1 MTTKTNTKPAPTRC
15 LWQQGFRDALQR
27 LSVTLML
34 VMLTATTAWAQVT
47 LQAYTDDVLSDT
59 GGTIEFNNNNPNS
72 HYVTVTANEGYR
84 IDRVVHE
91 NGSTAQTLNS
101 DGMGNYYFNSNS
113 GTITAYFVTI
123 TYTVSFYAN
132 GGTGSMDAVSQ
143 KHGTSYT
150 IPDCGFTNSGYYFVG
165 WATSASGDVVYYPG
179 NIITSLTANLK
190 LYAKWG
196 YTPYTVSFNANG
208 GTGTMVDVTTGSL
221 YTIPECSFTKSG
233 YTFVGWA
240 TTSDG
245 DVAYTPGQTIT
256 LTGGLTL
263 YAVWIENPTV
273 TFYANGGEGSMDAV
287 RPNYGSSYEIPSC
300 SFTKDGYTFIGWAIS
315 AEGDVVY
322 TPGKKITLT
331 TDLTLYAIWR
341 INRTISFNANGGTG
355 TMNAVT
361 QADGTNY
368 TIPECSFTRDGYSF
382 VGWATSTDGAVEYNP
397 GAVTT
402 LTGDL
407 TLYAK
412 WADTSENYVVLF
424 NANGG
429 TGTMAAVEQ
438 PKNSSY
444 TIPTCSFTRE
454 RRFFIGWATSA
465 DGAVEYLPG
474 DNITLTDN
482 LTLYAK
488 WGGINVAFTVNG
500 LRYKVT
506 SVSPSTVE
514 VYKIDGSKPTGE
526 LNIPATVAIA
536 GTEFSVTSIAQS
548 VFKGCIDL
556 TTVNIPDGVT
566 SIGHSA
572 FYNCKALTTVNIP
585 DGVTSI
591 GDNTFYDCEAL
602 TTVNI
607 PDGVTSIGKNA
618 FKFCYYLSVNIPSCL
633 TSIGEAAFLDCY
645 ALQSVTIPA
654 GVTSI
659 GKEAFKRCYLMT
671 VTIYAPSLTEYG
683 VDAFD
688 NNASGRKIYVFSD
701 CVETYKSKWSK
712 YANAIEAIP
721 ALAVRDAGGELGS
734 WCTYYNG
741 LADVTVAE
749 GTTVYTA
756 KQNNAGGVTLTETG
770 SRVIKRGEAVLLK
783 STADVVLSSAADSG
797 TGTYTDNELKGVDCE
812 TAQDA
817 NTTYY
822 VLSKVNGV
830 FGFYK
835 LKNTVNLGAN
845 KAYLAVATPPS
856 LAPAYFGFD
865 EGTTN
870 ILNTDFT
877 DNTDKAGAIYDLQ
890 GRKIAN
896 GQKPNAKG
904 LYIVNGKKMVIK

>member
-1 MTTKTNTKPAPTRC
+1 MKKKSTKPAPTRC

-91 NGSTAQTLNS
+91 NGSTTQTLNS

-123 TYTVSFYAN
+123 T
-132 GGTGSMDAVSQ
+132 
-143 KHGTSYT
+143 
-150 IPDCGFTNSGYYFVG
+150 
-165 WATSASGDVVYYPG
+165 
-179 NIITSLTANLK
+179 
-190 LYAKWG
+190 
-196 YTPYTVSFNANG
+196 YTVSFNANG

-245 DVAYTPGQTIT
+245 DV
-256 LTGGLTL
+256 
-263 YAVWIENPTV
+263 
-273 TFYANGGEGSMDAV
+273 
-287 RPNYGSSYEIPSC
+287 
-300 SFTKDGYTFIGWAIS
+300 
-315 AEGDVVY
+315 VY

-331 TDLTLYAIWR
+331 TDLTLYAKWEVS
-341 INRTISFNANGGTG
+341 RTISFNANGGTG
-355 TMNAVT
+355 TMDAVT

-368 TIPECSFTRDGYSF
+368 TIPECSFTKDGYTF
-382 VGWATSTDGAVEYNP
+382 IGWATTSDGAVEYNP
-397 GAVTT
+397 GVVTT

-454 RRFFIGWATSA
+454 DRFFIGWATS
-465 DGAVEYLPG
+465 DGVGYQPG

-488 WGGINVAFTVNG
+488 WGGRKNIFTVNG
-500 LRYKVT
+500 LKYLVT

-526 LNIPATVAIA
+526 LNIPATITIV

-548 VFKGCIDL
+548 VFSGCSDL

-566 SIGHSA
+566 SIGRKA

-618 FKFCYYLSVNIPSCL
+618 FTCCYYLSVNIPSCL

-645 ALQSVTIPA
+645 DLQSVTIPA

-659 GKEAFKRCYLMT
+659 GKEAFKRCCLMT

-683 VDAFD
+683 VDAFV
-688 NNASGRKIYVFSD
+688 NNADGRKIYVFSD
-701 CVETYKSKWSK
+701 CVDTYKAQASKLGV
-712 YANAIEAIP
+712 NEDDIEAIP
-721 ALAVRDAGGELGS
+721 ALAVHDAGGELGS

-756 KQNNAGGVTLTETG
+756 KQNNEGGVTLTATG
-770 SRVIKRGEAVLLK
+770 SRIIKRGEAVLLK
-783 STADVVLSSAADSG
+783 SAANVVLSSAASSG
-797 TGTYTDNELKGVDCE
+797 DGVYTGNELKGVDVE
-812 TAQDA
+812 TPQDA

-835 LKNTVNLGAN
+835 LARENGNSEPIKLGAN
-845 KAYLAVATPPS
+845 KAYLAVANAHD
-856 LAPAYFGFD
+856 APEFIGFG
-865 EGTTN
+865 ENTTAISEHEFN
-870 ILNTDFT
+870 ESHELS
-877 DNTDKAGAIYDLQ
+877 GAIYDLQ
-890 GRKIAN
+890 GRKVAN
-896 GQKPNAKG
+896 PSKG
-904 LYIVNGKKMVIK
+904 LYIVNGKKIVIK

>member
-1 MTTKTNTKPAPTRC
+1 MKKKSTKPAPTRC

-91 NGSTAQTLNS
+91 NGSTTQTLNS

-123 TYTVSFYAN
+123 T
-132 GGTGSMDAVSQ
+132 
-143 KHGTSYT
+143 
-150 IPDCGFTNSGYYFVG
+150 
-165 WATSASGDVVYYPG
+165 
-179 NIITSLTANLK
+179 
-190 LYAKWG
+190 
-196 YTPYTVSFNANG
+196 YTVSFNANG

-245 DVAYTPGQTIT
+245 DVVYTPGKKIT
-256 LTGGLTL
+256 LTTDLTL
-263 YAVWIENPTV
+263 YAIWRINRTIS
-273 TFYANGGEGSMDAV
+273 FNSNGGTGTMDAV
-287 RPNYGSSYEIPSC
+287 TQADGINYTIPEC

-331 TDLTLYAIWR
+331 TDLTLYAKWEVS
-341 INRTISFNANGGTG
+341 RTISFNANGGTG
-355 TMNAVT
+355 TMDAVT

-368 TIPECSFTRDGYSF
+368 TIPECSFTKDGYTF
-382 VGWATSTDGAVEYNP
+382 IGWATTSDGAVEYNP
-397 GAVTT
+397 GVVTT

-454 RRFFIGWATSA
+454 DRFFIGWATS
-465 DGAVEYLPG
+465 DGVGYQPG

-488 WGGINVAFTVNG
+488 WGGRKNIFTVNG
-500 LRYKVT
+500 LKYLVT

-526 LNIPATVAIA
+526 LNIPATITIV

-548 VFKGCIDL
+548 VFSGCSDL

-566 SIGHSA
+566 SIGRKA

-591 GDNTFYDCEAL
+591 GDNTFFNCEAL

-618 FKFCYYLSVNIPSCL
+618 FTCCYYLSVNIPSCL

-645 ALQSVTIPA
+645 DLQSVTIPA

-659 GKEAFKRCYLMT
+659 GKEAFKRCCLMT

-683 VDAFD
+683 VDAFV
-688 NNASGRKIYVFSD
+688 NNADGRKIYVFSD
-701 CVETYKSKWSK
+701 CVDTYKAQASKLGV
-712 YANAIEAIP
+712 NEDDIEAIP
-721 ALAVRDAGGELGS
+721 ALAVHDAGGELGS

-756 KQNNAGGVTLTETG
+756 KQNNEGGVTLTATG
-770 SRVIKRGEAVLLK
+770 SRIIKRGEAVLLK
-783 STADVVLSSAADSG
+783 SAANVVLSSAASSG
-797 TGTYTDNELKGVDCE
+797 DGVYTGNELKGVDVE
-812 TAQDA
+812 TPQDA

-835 LKNTVNLGAN
+835 LARENGNSEPIKLGAN
-845 KAYLAVATPPS
+845 KAYLAVANAHD
-856 LAPAYFGFD
+856 APEFIGFG
-865 EGTTN
+865 ENTTAISEHEFN
-870 ILNTDFT
+870 ESHELS
-877 DNTDKAGAIYDLQ
+877 GAIYDLQ

-896 GQKPNAKG
+896 GQKPTAKG
-904 LYIVNGKKMVIK
+904 LYIVNGKKIVIK

>member
-1 MTTKTNTKPAPTRC
+1 MKKKSTKPAPTRC

-91 NGSTAQTLNS
+91 NGSTTQTLNS

-132 GGTGSMDAVSQ
+132 GGTGSMEAVTQEHDS
-143 KHGTSYT
+143 SYT
-150 IPDCGFTNSGYYFVG
+150 IPDCGFTNSGYYFAG
-165 WATSASGDVVYYPG
+165 WATSADGDVKYYPG
-179 NIITSLTANLK
+179 QTITLTINLK

-245 DVAYTPGQTIT
+245 DV
-256 LTGGLTL
+256 
-263 YAVWIENPTV
+263 
-273 TFYANGGEGSMDAV
+273 
-287 RPNYGSSYEIPSC
+287 
-300 SFTKDGYTFIGWAIS
+300 
-315 AEGDVVY
+315 VY

-341 INRTISFNANGGTG
+341 INRTISFNSNGGTG
-355 TMNAVT
+355 TMDAVT

-368 TIPECSFTRDGYSF
+368 TIPECSFTKDGYTF
-382 VGWATSTDGAVEYNP
+382 IGWATTSDGAVEYNP
-397 GAVTT
+397 GVVTT

-454 RRFFIGWATSA
+454 DRFFIGWATS
-465 DGAVEYLPG
+465 DGVGYQPG

-488 WGGINVAFTVNG
+488 WGGRKNIFTVNG
-500 LRYKVT
+500 LKYLVT

-526 LNIPATVAIA
+526 LNIPATITIV

-548 VFKGCIDL
+548 VFSGCSDLTTVNIPDGVTSIGRKAFYNCKALTTVNIPDGVTSIGDNTFFNCEAL

-572 FYNCKALTTVNIP
+572 FYKCKALTTVNIP

-618 FKFCYYLSVNIPSCL
+618 FTCCYYLSVNIPSCL

-645 ALQSVTIPA
+645 DLQSVTIPA

-659 GKEAFKRCYLMT
+659 GKEAFKRCCLMT

-683 VDAFD
+683 VDAFV
-688 NNASGRKIYVFSD
+688 NNADGRKIYVFSD
-701 CVETYKSKWSK
+701 CVDTYKAQASKLGV
-712 YANAIEAIP
+712 NEDDIEAIP
-721 ALAVRDAGGELGS
+721 ALAVHDAGGELGS

-756 KQNNAGGVTLTETG
+756 KQNNEGGVTLTATG
-770 SRVIKRGEAVLLK
+770 SRIIKRGEAVLLK
-783 STADVVLSSAADSG
+783 SAANVVLSSAASSG
-797 TGTYTDNELKGVDCE
+797 DGVYTGNELKGVDVE
-812 TAQDA
+812 TPQDA

-835 LKNTVNLGAN
+835 LARENGNSEPIKLGAN
-845 KAYLAVATPPS
+845 KAYLAVANAHD
-856 LAPAYFGFD
+856 APEFIGFG
-865 EGTTN
+865 ENTTAISEHEFN
-870 ILNTDFT
+870 ESHELS
-877 DNTDKAGAIYDLQ
+877 GAIYDLQ
-890 GRKIAN
+890 GRKVAN
-896 GQKPNAKG
+896 PSKG
-904 LYIVNGKKMVIK
+904 LYIVNGKKIVIK

>member
-1 MTTKTNTKPAPTRC
+1 MKKKSTKPAPTRC

-91 NGSTAQTLNS
+91 NGSTTQTLNS

-123 TYTVSFYAN
+123 T
-132 GGTGSMDAVSQ
+132 
-143 KHGTSYT
+143 
-150 IPDCGFTNSGYYFVG
+150 
-165 WATSASGDVVYYPG
+165 
-179 NIITSLTANLK
+179 
-190 LYAKWG
+190 
-196 YTPYTVSFNANG
+196 YTVSFNANG

-245 DVAYTPGQTIT
+245 DVVYTPGKKIT
-256 LTGGLTL
+256 LTTDLTL
-263 YAVWIENPTV
+263 YAIWRINRTIS
-273 TFYANGGEGSMDAV
+273 FNSNGGTGTMDAV
-287 RPNYGSSYEIPSC
+287 TQADGINYTIPEC

-331 TDLTLYAIWR
+331 TDLTLYAKWEVS
-341 INRTISFNANGGTG
+341 RTISFNANGGTG
-355 TMNAVT
+355 TMDAVT

-368 TIPECSFTRDGYSF
+368 TIPECSFTKDGYTF
-382 VGWATSTDGAVEYNP
+382 IGWATTSDGAVEYNP
-397 GAVTT
+397 GVVTT

-454 RRFFIGWATSA
+454 DRFFIGWATS
-465 DGAVEYLPG
+465 DGVGYQPG

-488 WGGINVAFTVNG
+488 WGGRKNIFTVNG
-500 LRYKVT
+500 LKYLVT

-526 LNIPATVAIA
+526 LNIPATITIV

-548 VFKGCIDL
+548 VFSGCSDL

-566 SIGHSA
+566 SIGRKA

-591 GDNTFYDCEAL
+591 GDNTFFNCEAL

-618 FKFCYYLSVNIPSCL
+618 FTCCYYLSVNIPSCL

-645 ALQSVTIPA
+645 DLQSVTIPA

-659 GKEAFKRCYLMT
+659 GKEAFKRCCLMT

-683 VDAFD
+683 VDAFV
-688 NNASGRKIYVFSD
+688 NNADGRKIYVFSD
-701 CVETYKSKWSK
+701 CVDTYKAQASKLGV
-712 YANAIEAIP
+712 NEDDIEAIP
-721 ALAVRDAGGELGS
+721 ALAVHDAGGELGS

-756 KQNNAGGVTLTETG
+756 KQNNEGGVTLTATG
-770 SRVIKRGEAVLLK
+770 SRIIKRGEAVLLK
-783 STADVVLSSAADSG
+783 SAANVVLSSAASSG
-797 TGTYTDNELKGVDCE
+797 DGVYTGNELKGVDVE
-812 TAQDA
+812 TPQDA

-835 LKNTVNLGAN
+835 LARENGNSEPIKLGAN
-845 KAYLAVATPPS
+845 KAYLAVAIPPTS
-856 LAPAYFGFD
+856 APAYLGFD
-865 EGTTN
+865 VDGETTGIN
-870 ILNTDFT
+870 EHEFNDCNATLS
-877 DNTDKAGAIYDLQ
+877 KRESHELSGAIYDLQ
-890 GRKIAN
+890 GRRIAN
-896 GQKPNAKG
+896 GQKPSQRHTLKERTAKG
-904 LYIVNGKKMVIK
+904 LYIVNGKKVVIK